1 VSNRLFALVLTGA
14 LAGWGSPSS
23 AQGLGVERQ
32 NLELNFEYVSMDV
45 QGLAGIVHEYKSR
58 NRYVNS
64 LGAGWCNALHL
75 PRQKAHVHVVIE
87 TRLSFF
93 SDRIQL
99 EDCGSP
105 EQFAPAEV
113 FMLPAD
119 LAGNDNL
126 SKNWPTEKHPIDLT
140 SNDSLTRLRNRATIT
155 GNGISI
161 QNRLN
166 GVTRHYDKRGML
178 TAIDDMRV
186 TLTNEGR
193 VEKIQ
198 LGDRWVQYQYKADKL
213 QSVASDKGHA
223 AKFSYRNDGTVSEI
237 ENAWLKKI
245 TFSFSSQFNLESIEY
260 SNNKNY
266 TIFYDEDKDIVR
278 GLLLPDGCMQE
289 FAPILSDDKNSY
301 KVQTV
306 VTCDGVKKKSEAESF
321 NFSEEI
327 NFEAL
332 FGETKS
338 SAGEKGSLYKK

>member
-1 VSNRLFALVLTGA
+1 MFNRFFALA
-14 LAGWGSPSS
+14 LAGMLTGWSSPSP
-23 AQGLGVERQ
+23 AQGVGVERQ

-45 QGLAGIVHEYKSR
+45 PGLAGIVHEYKSR

-75 PRQKAHVHVVIE
+75 PRQKVHTHVVIE
-87 TRLSFF
+87 TRVSFF

-99 EDCGSP
+99 EDCGAP
-105 EQFAPAEV
+105 EQFASTEV
-113 FMLPAD
+113 FILPSD
-119 LAGNDNL
+119 LAG
-126 SKNWPTEKHPIDLT
+126 K
-140 SNDSLTRLRNRATIT
+140 DSLTKSWPIGDRPIYLRSNGMISHRAAIT
-155 GNGISI
+155 GAGILI
-161 QNRLN
+161 ENRFN

-198 LGDRWVQYQYKADKL
+198 LGDRWVHYQYKADKL
-213 QSVASDKGHA
+213 QSVASDKGYA

-237 ENAWLKKI
+237 ENAWLKKV

-306 VTCDGVKKKSEAESF
+306 VTCDGVKKNSEAESF
-321 NFSEEI
+321 NFGEEI
-327 NFEAL
+327 NFESL
-332 FGETKS
+332 FGGTKS
-338 SAGEKGSLYKK
+338 SVGKKGSLYKK